1 MVEKNYNIK
10 LIYIILYIM
19 EQKTPT
25 KEELRERLKAVKTRG
40 YLSRLPQKLR
50 DQKIETIK
58 TNIDNQRNEFLEQM
72 KSHFTPEQMQQLIN
86 GNLQFKV
93 ADEQFNNAPDVSKAS
108 EENPISIPINFPKM
122 TPVNNSSNKNEI

>member
-1 MVEKNYNIK
+1 
-10 LIYIILYIM
+10 M

-108 EENPISIPINFPKM
+108 EENPISIPINLPKM